1 MTVLLRKWLIGT
13 LKNLNTQHKKAL
25 FLIEH
30 LCRNPKDLSKRR
42 LYGREIKLAKELLK
56 SHPDFDFWVRMRID
70 EKPYSLSW
78 FKTEEGK
85 LFLSLVDTKNNRIFE
100 GPKEV
105 KLSKEKIGEDRV
117 IKKAPLNLKDFLR
130 RNYGENEGKEN

>member
-1 MTVLLRKWLIGT
+1 LLRRWLIGT

-25 FLIEH
+25 YLIEN

-56 SHPDFDFWVRMRID
+56 SQPDFDFWVCMRMD

-85 LFLSLVDTKNNRIFE
+85 LFLSLVDTKNNRVFE

-105 KLSKEKIGEDRV
+105 ELSTEKIGEDKI
-117 IKKAPLNLKDFLR
+117 IKKTSLNLKDFLR
-130 RNYGENEGKEN
+130 KDYGKDKGK